1 MVNYTHFSGT
11 YASKESNLSTSPL
24 WRPLFRIEGE
34 KWEFEGG
41 FAAHKL
47 PAPHLS
53 IKERRLGDNGTSL
66 PR

>member
-41 FAAHKL
+41 FAALKL
-47 PAPHLS
+47 PLS
-53 IKERRLGDNGTSL
+53 SDLHALYGLLREETEI
-66 PR
+66 